1 MTIER
6 KAGGTPSR
14 RGRKA
19 LGLSLAA
26 LAALGLGAAWVYR
39 EQIGWYVQ
47 LARTYLAARRFYNT
61 YEPLARDV
69 AFQPDMQPRLDVYSP
84 PAGVGYPVLFFVHGG
99 SWKDFHKELFA
110 PVAMK
115 LVPEGMVVVIPDY
128 TLYPNA
134 GYEQMAD
141 EVAAALSWT
150 LENIDTYGGDPARV
164 VVAGHSAGAHL
175 AGLAVMD
182 PRFLAA
188 YGHSSAEIRGLIGMS
203 GVYDVQAEYDYWVE
217 QGAYPEVIVE
227 VMGGEER
234 FAPASPIE
242 YVRPDLPPVLLIH
255 GDRDETVPVSIATAF
270 HAALLSVGA
279 DSELEV
285 YDGRGHADYLFAAL
299 AQDGSR
305 LVTDI
310 AAFVRRSACQNRH
323 CERAAS
329 ASEAIPGQVP

>member
-47 LARTYLAARRFYNT
+47 LARAYLAARRFYNT
-61 YEPLARDV
+61 YEHLERDV
-69 AFQPDMQPRLDVYSP
+69 AFHPGMAPRLDVYSP
-84 PAGVGYPVLFFVHGG
+84 PSGTGYPVLFFVHGG

-110 PVAMK
+110 SVAMK

-128 TLYPNA
+128 TLYPDA
-134 GYEQMAD
+134 GYEQMVD
-141 EVAAALSWT
+141 EVAAAVSWT
-150 LENIDTYGGDPARV
+150 LENIDAYGGDPGRV
-164 VVAGHSAGAHL
+164 VVAGHSAGGHL

-217 QGAYPEVIVE
+217 RGTYPEVIVE
-227 VMGGEER
+227 VMGGQES
-234 FAPASPIE
+234 FAPASPLE
-242 YVRPDLPPVLLIH
+242 YARPGLPPVLLIH
-255 GDRDETVPVSIATAF
+255 GDRDETVPVSITTAF
-270 HAALLSVGA
+270 HAALLSAGA
-279 DSELEV
+279 DSDLDV
-285 YDGRGHADYLFAAL
+285 YAGLGHADYLFAAL
-299 AQDGSR
+299 GQERSR

-310 AAFVRRSACQNRH
+310 ATFVRRH
-323 CERAAS
+323 T
-329 ASEAIPGQVP
+329 